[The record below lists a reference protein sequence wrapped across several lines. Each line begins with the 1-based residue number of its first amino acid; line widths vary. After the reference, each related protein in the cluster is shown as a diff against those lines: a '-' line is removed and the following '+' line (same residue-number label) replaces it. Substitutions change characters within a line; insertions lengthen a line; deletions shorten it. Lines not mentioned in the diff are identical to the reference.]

1 MLRKRVNLVLATI
14 GMAAAVC
21 GFPMALSAAVASGDG
36 RAAPPGTGAG
46 LGGQPTTVAVVVVV
60 RSGPVGHV
68 GPQILFPVPTE
79 GPPRQFPLPGPT
91 PSPPPPPRRPP
102 PPPPPPAPVVTRPAP
117 PPKAAPVVPKPVVT
131 PKPTPKP
138 TPPPPPAPPPPPPQ
152 LPLPAAPYHAVAP
165 HHLNTALVVFV
176 VAIVPVSLARVRR

>member
-21 GFPMALSAAVASGDG
+21 GFPVALAAAVTSGDV

-46 LGGQPTTVAVVVVV
+46 PGGRATVAAVA
-60 RSGPVGHV
+60 RSAPAGRA
-68 GPQILFPVPTE
+68 GPQILFPVPTQ

-91 PSPPPPPRRPP
+91 PSPTPPPRRQSPP

-138 TPPPPPAPPPPPPQ
+138 TPPRPPAPPPPPP
-152 LPLPAAPYHAVAP
+152 LPLPAAPYHAVPP
-165 HHLNTALVVFV
+165 HRLNTELVVFV